1 MHRRALGGFG
11 LTGGALVVALLAS
24 PARAEQRCGWIDNPT
39 PANWSLVDREGEWI
53 IGSQGGRQADGMDL
67 IPDLSGREWV
77 ETNGSYGYG
86 YGCACMSVSTHRAD
100 RSIVAIRSVRQLPL
114 AKCRKD
120 PGLPRR

>member
-1 MHRRALGGFG
+1 LC
-11 LTGGALVVALLAS
+11 LIALLAAM

-53 IGSQGGRQADGMDL
+53 IGSQGGRQAEGMDL
-67 IPDLSGREWV
+67 IPDLTGRNWTR
-77 ETNGSYGYG
+77 TNGSYG
-86 YGCACMSVSTHRAD
+86 YGCACMSVSTDRAE

-114 AKCRKD
+114 SKCRKD